1 MKRSRSMII
10 FFLAPAI
17 FTYVVAYLYPTIQTA
32 IFSFFHVSSFG
43 GADMSFVGLD
53 NFTQTVRTP
62 QFLISLKNILV
73 IWLVGGAIIFFL
85 AFLFTALLT
94 SGIRGKNFFRAV
106 IYLPNIVSSVAI
118 AAMWTQYIFQPR
130 YGLFKSFFALIGLE
144 TISKFQWTASEHI
157 FWAMLVAYIWGGV
170 GWFLLLILA
179 GAERI
184 PMDYFEVA
192 RLDGAN
198 VIQSFLLITV
208 PLLRDVIRVAVV
220 MWSINVINLFA
231 FPRNFTPVAQPNETF
246 TPAIFLYN
254 KAFGGGT
261 GTQPIQIGQAAAVGI
276 LLLLMVLVASAI
288 VNRVIRSETLEY

>member
-17 FTYVVAYLYPTIQTA
+17 LAYIVVFLYPTIQTI

-43 GADMSFVGLD
+43 GAEISFAGLE
-53 NFTQTVRTP
+53 NYTRTIRTP
-62 QFLISLKNILV
+62 QFLISVKNIVLV
-73 IWLVGGAIIFFL
+73 WLAGGAAIFFL
-85 AFLFTALLT
+85 AFVFTTLLT
-94 SGIRGKNFFRAV
+94 SGVRGKNFFRAV
-106 IYLPNIVSSVAI
+106 IYMPNIVSSVAI
-118 AAMWTQYIFQPR
+118 AALWTQYIFQPR
-130 YGLFKSFFALIGLE
+130 YGLFKSFFAAIGLE
-144 TISKFQWTASEHI
+144 TLSKFQWTASEHI

-184 PMDYFEVA
+184 PADYFEAA

-198 VIQSFLLITV
+198 MIQSFLLITL

-220 MWSINVINLFA
+220 MWSITVINLFA
-231 FPRNFTPVAQPNETF
+231 FPRNFTPVSQPNETF

-261 GTQPIQIGQAAAVGI
+261 GTQPIQIGQAAAVGV
-276 LLLLMVLVASAI
+276 LLLIMVMVASAI
-288 VNRVIRSETLEY
+288 INRLIRAEKLEY

>member
-10 FFLAPAI
+10 IFLAPAVL
-17 FTYVVAYLYPTIQTA
+17 TYLVVYFYPTIQTI
-32 IFSFFHVSSFG
+32 IFSFFHVNSFG
-43 GADMSFVGLD
+43 GAEMSFLGLD
-53 NFTQTVRTP
+53 NYTLSIRTP
-62 QFLISLKNILV
+62 QFLISLKNIVL
-73 IWLVGGAIIFFL
+73 IWLVGGAVIFFL

-106 IYLPNIVSSVAI
+106 IYMPNIVSSVAI

-130 YGLFKSFFALIGLE
+130 YGLFKSFFAAIGLE
-144 TISKFQWTASEHI
+144 TLSKFQWTASDFI
-157 FWAMLVAYIWGGV
+157 FWAMLIAYIWGGV

-184 PMDYFEVA
+184 PMDYFEAA

-198 VIQSFLLITV
+198 MIQSFLLITM
-208 PLLRDVIRVAVV
+208 PLLRDVIRVAIV
-220 MWSINVINLFA
+220 MWSITVINLFA
-231 FPRNFTPVAQPNETF
+231 FPRNFTPVAQPNETY

-261 GTQPIQIGQAAAVGI
+261 GTQPIQIGQAAAVGV
-276 LLLLMVLVASAI
+276 LLLLMVLVAAMI
-288 VNRVIRSETLEY
+288 INRVIRSETLEY

>member
-1 MKRSRSMII
+1 MKRSRSLII
-10 FFLAPAI
+10 LFLAPAVL
-17 FTYVVAYLYPTIQTA
+17 TYGVVYLYPTIQTI

-43 GADMSFVGLD
+43 GAEMSFLGLD
-53 NFTQTVRTP
+53 NYTLTIRTP
-62 QFLISLKNILV
+62 QFLISLKNIVL
-73 IWLVGGAIIFFL
+73 IWLVGGAVIFCL

-130 YGLFKSFFALIGLE
+130 YGLFKSFFAAIGLE
-144 TISKFQWTASEHI
+144 TLSKFQWTASDFI
-157 FWAMLVAYIWGGV
+157 FWAMLIAYIWGGV

-184 PMDYFEVA
+184 PMDFFEAA

-198 VIQSFLLITV
+198 MIQSFLLITM
-208 PLLRDVIRVAVV
+208 PLLRDVIRVAIV
-220 MWSINVINLFA
+220 MWSITVINLFA
-231 FPRNFTPVAQPNETF
+231 FPRNFTPVAQPNETY

-261 GTQPIQIGQAAAVGI
+261 GTQPIQIGQAAAVGV
-276 LLLLMVLVASAI
+276 LLLLMVLVAAMI
-288 VNRVIRSETLEY
+288 INRVIRSETLEY

>member
-1 MKRSRSMII
+1 MII
-10 FFLAPAI
+10 FFLVPAVL
-17 FTYVVAYLYPTIQTA
+17 TYIVVFLYPTIQTVV
-32 IFSFFHVSSFG
+32 FSFFRVSSFG
-43 GADMSFVGLD
+43 GAEMSFAGLQ
-53 NFTQTVRTP
+53 NYLLTIRTP
-62 QFLISLKNILV
+62 QFQISLKNILL
-73 IWLVGGAIIFFL
+73 IWLVGGAAIFFL

-106 IYLPNIVSSVAI
+106 IYMPNIVSSVAI

-130 YGLFKSFFALIGLE
+130 YGLFKSFFASIGLE
-144 TISKFQWTASEHI
+144 AISKFQWSSSEHI

-170 GWFLLLILA
+170 GWFLLIILA

-184 PMDYFEVA
+184 PMDYFEAA

-198 VIQSFLLITV
+198 LLQSFLLITL

-220 MWSINVINLFA
+220 MWSITVINLFA
-231 FPRNFTPVAQPNETF
+231 FPRNFTPVAQPNETY

-261 GTQPIQIGQAAAVGI
+261 GTQPIQIGQAAAVGV
-276 LLLLMVLVASAI
+276 LLLLMVMVAAAI
-288 VNRVIRSETLEY
+288 VNRVIRAETLEY